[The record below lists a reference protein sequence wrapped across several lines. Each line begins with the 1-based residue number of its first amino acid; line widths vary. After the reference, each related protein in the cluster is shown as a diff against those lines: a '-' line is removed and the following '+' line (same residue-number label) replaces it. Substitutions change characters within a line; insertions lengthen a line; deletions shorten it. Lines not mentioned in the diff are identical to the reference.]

1 MELWNGTIM
10 RHWYLILQ
18 DESQSPGAESSDDG
32 GGSEERSNH
41 IQPLKLKNSVTNIG
55 MESSSIRSDG
65 IVGANGFG
73 GPSPAKRPRSKL
85 YSLQVQSFI

>member
-1 MELWNGTIM
+1 M
-10 RHWYLILQ
+10 ILQ

-41 IQPLKLKNSVTNIG
+41 IQPLKLKKSVTNIG

-85 YSLQVQSFI
+85 FLS